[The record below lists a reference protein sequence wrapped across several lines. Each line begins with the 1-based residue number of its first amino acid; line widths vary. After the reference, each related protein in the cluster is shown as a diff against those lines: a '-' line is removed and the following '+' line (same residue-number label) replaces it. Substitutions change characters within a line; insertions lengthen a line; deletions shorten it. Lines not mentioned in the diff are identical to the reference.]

1 LKCNETA
8 SLSKGIYQFHFPDFV
23 CNPKDSS
30 CIVSYAWSV
39 QGTIPGNGTG
49 KTFPFNFS
57 QSGLYTVTITPV
69 CDGKRCT
76 PCKIVIKVEDIQPPP
91 DVPKSLPDLKCENY
105 SFELRKIY
113 RGDSIAYECKITN
126 KYTGTEPKYNPKSI
140 RIKIRNDSVIG
151 IDNNVTKEW
160 NRTPS
165 KFPPGSSQIKWTNNS
180 GDIPNGETKIGT
192 LYFAVPTVNPFYVI
206 YEWLNKEEKVI
217 CKDSIKLIDTR
228 FYYELGKEPSY
239 TYTEI
244 SNTILR
250 VQFYNPYASV
260 ENIQLTVYDVGAQKI
275 KRKSRDV
282 IKLNSITGLNR
293 ISIDIKDYNL
303 EPGRFYLLTISDFNS
318 TYHFNFKVTNDRE
331 K

>member
-1 LKCNETA
+1 
-8 SLSKGIYQFHFPDFV
+8 V
-23 CNPKDSS
+23 C
-30 CIVSYAWSV
+30 
-39 QGTIPGNGTG
+39 GG
-49 KTFPFNFS
+49 K
-57 QSGLYTVTITPV
+57 
-69 CDGKRCT
+69 KCT
-76 PCKIVIKVEDIQPPP
+76 PCKIIIKVEDIQPPP

-113 RGDSIAYECKITN
+113 RGDSIAYECNITN
-126 KYTGTEPKYNPKSI
+126 KYTGNEQKFIPKSI
-140 RIKIRNDSVIG
+140 RIKIRNDSVIA

-160 NRTPS
+160 SRTPS

-180 GDIPNGETKIGT
+180 GDIPNGETKLGT
-192 LYFAVPTVNPFYVI
+192 IYFAVPTVNPFYVI

-217 CKDSIKLIDTR
+217 CKDSIALTDNR
-228 FYYELGKEPSY
+228 FYYELEREPSY

-244 SNTILR
+244 SNTVLR

-282 IKLNSITGLNR
+282 IKLNSVTGLNR
-293 ISIDIKDYNL
+293 ISIDIKNYNL